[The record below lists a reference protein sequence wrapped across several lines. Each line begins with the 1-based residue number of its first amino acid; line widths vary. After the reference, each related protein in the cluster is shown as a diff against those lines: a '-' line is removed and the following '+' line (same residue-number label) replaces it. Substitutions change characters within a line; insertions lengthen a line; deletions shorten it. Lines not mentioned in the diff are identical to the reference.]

1 MSALIMHV
9 FQLRTSNMTVKS
21 ATQDRIAICRAALEE
36 VSKNWQA
43 AKMVSKL
50 FDWILS
56 DKHLEERLQRAGGHR
71 HRKQAVQP
79 VTKATQQIAK
89 DSPSKRKYEDLDDPS
104 LYPMIGGASTA
115 QMSYERSRPQT
126 PAIPSS
132 REATAA
138 MPTLATRGNSPE
150 VFRHDAFMGVSRAT
164 TRPGSPSHGMGMSY
178 PGTPPDLFLVTRDSP
193 TLPIELWNSFQP
205 DQLFPPDANFSMPI
219 FSPPQQ
225 ASFIDPAL
233 SGQTSHIPQ
242 QSMMPQHNY
251 PYPASRTPYV
261 QPQAPNQQV
270 GLYPPQNNHH
280 ASHQQ
285 QTQHQVQTTHQPQ
298 HLGDTGMWTQ
308 LQMATASAAANEETM
323 SQHSSMSQ
331 GPTVPTTLNLDDW
344 CQFYGAG
351 ELVGA
356 PNNVGLG
363 GGFGMMP
370 QGFGR

>member
-1 MSALIMHV
+1 MHV

-71 HRKQAVQP
+71 HRKQVVQP
-79 VTKATQQIAK
+79 VTKATPQITK

-242 QSMMPQHNY
+242 QSMIPQHNY

-261 QPQAPNQQV
+261 PPQAPNQQV
-270 GLYPPQNNHH
+270 GLYPPQNHH

-285 QTQHQVQTTHQPQ
+285 QTQQQVQTAHQPQ

-308 LQMATASAAANEETM
+308 LQLATASAAANEETM